1 MNMPAISTEIE
12 QIFANSSV
20 DECRILALP
29 KIAHENGALSF
40 QQNDGEQL
48 PFHIRRVYYIY
59 DIPSD
64 SHRGGHAHIHNQS
77 LIVALGGSFEVTLS
91 DGSHKRSFM
100 LHRPNSGLYVPAGLW
115 REIDNFSSGAVC
127 LVLTSEPYSENDYV
141 RDSELFKQL
150 TAGKEIKR

>member
-1 MNMPAISTEIE
+1 MKATEIE
-12 QIFANSSV
+12 RIFANSSV
-20 DECRILALP
+20 EECRLVALP
-29 KIAHENGALSF
+29 KVAHENGALSF

-48 PFHIRRVYYIY
+48 PFDIRRVYYLY

-91 DGSHKRSFM
+91 DGVRKRSFM
-100 LHRPNSGLYVPAGLW
+100 LQRPNCGLYVPAGLW

-127 LVLTSEPYSENDYV
+127 LVLTSEIYSEDDYI
-141 RDSELFKQL
+141 RDSERFKNL
-150 TAGKEIKR
+150 TAGKELHV